1 MNRARRNSL
10 RREKEDHEAR
20 RERSSVTNTE
30 ATLNKK
36 RSLTANR
43 EDINTPRNPSQWNGV
58 AAGEERS

>member
-10 RREKEDHEAR
+10 RRKKENQEAR

-36 RSLTANR
+36 RSLTASWEGISDSDKSISVEWGGSR
-43 EDINTPRNPSQWNGV
+43 
-58 AAGEERS
+58 

>member
-30 ATLNKK
+30 ATLNNK
-36 RSLTANR
+36 RSLAANR
-43 EDINTPRNPSQWNGV
+43 EDTNDTEKSISVEWSGSR
-58 AAGEERS
+58 

>member
-10 RREKEDHEAR
+10 RMKKEDHEAR

-36 RSLTANR
+36 RSLTASR
-43 EDINTPRNPSQWNGV
+43 EGV
-58 AAGEERS
+58 SDTDKSISVEWSGGR